1 MSTQFSSDLRLARRK
16 VGLTQRD
23 VAHLLH
29 TRISVICELE
39 QGQRLPTLSHI
50 VTLSIIFDRPFQS
63 LFAAEL
69 KIAEDALR
77 KRIVKMPAQPRRN
90 ASTRNRTASIERL
103 ARRLADSD
111 TGYGAA

>member
-16 VGLTQRD
+16 AGLTQRD

-29 TRISVICELE
+29 TRMSVICELE
-39 QGQRLPTLSHI
+39 RGKRTPTLSHI
-50 VTLSIIFDRPFQS
+50 VTLSVIYDRPFQS

-69 KIAEDALR
+69 KIAEAVLR
-77 KRIVKMPAQPRRN
+77 KRIVKMPIEPRRN
-90 ASTRNRTASIERL
+90 ASTGNRTASIDRL